1 MALLRVPGVGQITAK
16 KLIAIYGSPQA
27 VFEQDEASLKENNAS
42 ERLVEAL
49 MSYDP
54 CEDRSI
60 EEEIEKIEASEV
72 SILSIDDGDYPKN
85 LAELSGAPTLLYV
98 KGEILSQ
105 DDLAVAIVGTR
116 GPSSYGIAQARRFS
130 KYLVESGATIVSGMA
145 MGIDGIAQRAAIDA
159 GGRTIAVLGCGVDV
173 VYPAMHREL
182 YEKIIENGA
191 VVSDYPLGIPA
202 QPQNFPPRN
211 RIISGLSRGVLVVE
225 GGSKSG
231 ALITARYAADQG
243 RDVFALPGNIDR
255 PLSTGANMLIRD
267 GATPV
272 LEPADVAA
280 ALKLSSMPSEKRGAA
295 VNEVSNLEGVAKD
308 IYKAI
313 DFDGKSIDNIVQT
326 TGFSVSQIL
335 STLTELEMRD
345 IVKRLPGDTFA
356 RNI

>member
-1 MALLRVPGVGQITAK
+1 MR
-16 KLIAIYGSPQA
+16 
-27 VFEQDEASLKENNAS
+27 
-42 ERLVEAL
+42 
-49 MSYDP
+49 
-54 CEDRSI
+54 
-60 EEEIEKIEASEV
+60 
-72 SILSIDDGDYPKN
+72 
-85 LAELSGAPTLLYV
+85 
-98 KGEILSQ
+98 
-105 DDLAVAIVGTR
+105 
-116 GPSSYGIAQARRFS
+116 
-130 KYLVESGATIVSGMA
+130 
-145 MGIDGIAQRAAIDA
+145 
-159 GGRTIAVLGCGVDV
+159 
-173 VYPAMHREL
+173 
-182 YEKIIENGA
+182 
-191 VVSDYPLGIPA
+191 A

-272 LEPADVAA
+272 LEPADVAV
-280 ALKLSSMPSEKRGAA
+280 ALKFSSMPSEKRGAA
-295 VNEVSNLEGVAKD
+295 VNEVSNLEGMAKN

-326 TGFSVSQIL
+326 TGFSVPQIL